1 MNIHRIKD
9 MHVADSETTPGKTK
23 AAGIGGVAVS
33 VRGRVYRLWQQ
44 LGIALVFILLCVIM
58 SFTAPYFLDFSNLLN
73 VARQASINAILAAGM
88 TFVILTGGIDL
99 SVGSALA
106 VAGVLSVWLAA
117 QGVPDIVAV
126 LAGIGTG
133 SLCGELKRP
142 LVSQLQLIP
151 VLGFF
156 GSLSS

>member
-58 SFTAPYFLDFSNLLN
+58 SFSAPYFLDFSNLLN

-106 VAGVLSVWLAA
+106 VAGVLSGWLAA
-117 QGVPDIVAV
+117 QGVPDVVAV
-126 LAGIGTG
+126 LAGVLTG
-133 SLCGELKRP
+133 GLCGAPHCL
-142 LVSQLQLIP
+142 P
-151 VLGFF
+151 VAKFQPSPFLA
-156 GSLSS
+156 SS

>member
-23 AAGIGGVAVS
+23 AAGIGGVAIS
-33 VRGRVYRLWQQ
+33 VRGRAYRLWQQ

-73 VARQASINAILAAGM
+73 VARQASINAILAARM

-99 SVGSALA
+99 TVRSPLALPR
-106 VAGVLSVWLAA
+106 VLSLCLPPHA
-117 QGVPDIVAV
+117 PPLLLPV
-126 LAGIGTG
+126 LA
-133 SLCGELKRP
+133 
-142 LVSQLQLIP
+142 
-151 VLGFF
+151 
-156 GSLSS
+156 